1 MRNIRTNI
9 IQAALCLLLS
19 THGLT
24 QASPASLGTPSAQD
38 AVIVDMQQAF
48 RQNDLRKLSTLL
60 QQARGHILEPWAAYW
75 QLSARLGQAS
85 SDELQAFFARYAGTY
100 QEDRLRADWLLQL
113 GRQRNF
119 DAFRSVYTAHRMRD
133 EAEIQC
139 YALVSGSVAPRESL
153 EKDVLKHWYS
163 LRDADDGCTFAA
175 DRLHAE
181 KKIDALDIWRKA
193 RLAMETG
200 RVRAASAAVEIEAP
214 EVSAQ
219 LALIQS
225 DPVKYLEKRFIALSR
240 KRKELVLLALIRVA
254 SSNPDQAAQML
265 EGRWG
270 AMLNSEE
277 RNWAWAVIGKQTA
290 LRLQPEAM
298 ERFAKVKRLADLND
312 DLLAWQVRAALRS
325 GQWPQVASAIQAMS
339 PSAQKDPAWVYWM
352 AQAQHAM
359 ATRSV
364 DKDKALQMLAPIA
377 SIRGFYEQLALQAL
391 GQRLS
396 IPSSPAPLTAE
407 EKNQAQHNAGLQRAL
422 HALALG
428 LRPEGVREWNYET
441 NLHTPGGMND
451 RQLLAAADLACSRQV
466 WDRCIN
472 SSERTKGVIDLAQRF
487 PMPFR
492 DSVVRHSQKIGLD
505 PAFVYGLI
513 RQESRFI
520 TDARSHVGASGL
532 MQVMPATARWTAR
545 KIGLEGFRA
554 EQINDRETN
563 LAIGTAYLKLVL
575 DEFGGS
581 MPLATAA
588 YNAGPGRPRVWRNG
602 PSLEGAIWAET
613 IPFSETRD
621 YVKKVMANASAYAL
635 LLHGKTPHL
644 SERLGRIEPRAA
656 SDKPVDVDLP

>member
-1 MRNIRTNI
+1 MRDIRTNI

-19 THGLT
+19 SHSMA
-24 QASPASLGTPSAQD
+24 QVAPAAAPLSAQD

-48 RQNDLRKLSTLL
+48 RQNDVKRLSALL
-60 QQARGHILEPWAAYW
+60 PQARGHLLEPWAAYW
-75 QLSARLGQAS
+75 QLRARLDQAS
-85 SDELQAFFARYAGTY
+85 SDEIQAFLARYAGSY

-119 DAFRSVYTAHRMRD
+119 DVFRSAYAGHRMRD
-133 EAEIQC
+133 EQDIQC
-139 YALVSGSVAPRESL
+139 YALVSGSTAPRESL
-153 EKDVLKHWYS
+153 AKDVLNLWYS
-163 LRDADDGCTFAA
+163 QRDADEGCTYAVNQ
-175 DRLHAE
+175 LHAE
-181 KKIDALDIWRKA
+181 KKIDGLEIWRKA
-193 RLAMETG
+193 RVVTDAG
-200 RVRAASAAVEIEAP
+200 RFRAAVAAVDIEAP
-214 EVSAQ
+214 QVSSQ

-225 DPVKYLEKRFIALSR
+225 DPVKYLEKRYLALTQ

-254 SSNPDQAAQML
+254 NQNPSQAASML

-270 AMLNSEE
+270 VMLNAEE
-277 RNWAWAVIGKQTA
+277 RNWAWAAIGKQAA
-290 LRLQPEAM
+290 LRLQPEAT
-298 ERFAKVKRLADLND
+298 EHFDKVKRLADLND
-312 DLLAWQVRAALRS
+312 DLLAWQVRAALRV
-325 GQWPQVASAIQAMS
+325 GQWPRVMAAVQAMS
-339 PSAQKDPAWVYWM
+339 PSAQKDPAWVYWL
-352 AQAQHAM
+352 AQAQLSLAKG
-359 ATRSV
+359 AA
-364 DKDKALQMLAPIA
+364 DKDKALQALVPIA

-391 GQRLS
+391 GQPLAM
-396 IPSSPAPLTAE
+396 PSVPAPLTAE
-407 EKNQAQHNAGLQRAL
+407 EKAQAQNNAGLQRAL
-422 HALALG
+422 RAIALG
-428 LRPEGVREWNYET
+428 LRPDGVREWNYEA

-451 RQLLAAADLACSRQV
+451 RQLLAAADMACARQV

-472 SSERTKGVIDLAQRF
+472 SSDRTKSVIDLAQRF

-505 PAFVYGLI
+505 PAFVYGLV

-554 EQINDRETN
+554 DDINDRETN

-588 YNAGPGRPRVWRNG
+588 YNAGPGRPRAWRNG
-602 PSLEGAIWAET
+602 PALDGAIWAET

-621 YVKKVMANASAYAL
+621 YVKKVMANTSAYAL
-635 LLHGKTPHL
+635 LLHGKAPQL